1 MVTDKVR
8 DAERACEDLRDA
20 LKAAG
25 VTLPSL
31 GLDTASCAGSAPF
44 ALIDLG
50 RCNVA
55 TAHALASA
63 LRPGQGAERRH
74 RRHHGNSDDH
84 AVTEPSAEPAGQARA
99 DGGTA

>member
-1 MVTDKVR
+1 VG
-8 DAERACEDLRDA
+8 DAERACAELRDA

-31 GLDTASCAGSAPF
+31 GLDAVSCAGSAPL

-55 TAHALASA
+55 TARAPATA
-63 LRPGQGAERRH
+63 LRAGQGA
-74 RRHHGNSDDH
+74 
-84 AVTEPSAEPAGQARA
+84 AR
-99 DGGTA
+99 